1 MPSGQFRS
9 GGIDHTEGP
18 SDPKGSAGRYCLLV
32 GSGQIELHAET
43 LIGRDV
49 SCQVVIIGP
58 LVSRR
63 HARVL
68 LEDGELTVE
77 DLGSTN
83 GTFLNGA
90 KVQGRVPLRPGDRIF
105 IGSFEMELLWF
116 EGDVPASGTFAGDP
130 SDRATPSSGV
140 AVVGKLMGKVDKASR
155 PAHWEAATQRG
166 LRPIE
171 SDLEAIESAGRL
183 AERMFALGRPFV
195 GRDILSAPLIQILEV
210 ARDGRSLAPK
220 TLDAAGRYAV
230 KLAQEV
236 FDAKWVN
243 LAIEIHLHAGHPMK
257 TETLEQIIL
266 LRKKAPIGDDVLFA
280 QYHERM
286 HALMEFMPLQARLLY
301 SELVG
306 RTADSDESD

>member
-9 GGIDHTEGP
+9 GGIDQSESP
-18 SDPKGSAGRYCLLV
+18 SDPSGSAGRYCLLI
-32 GSGQIELHAET
+32 GPRQIELQTGET
-43 LIGRDV
+43 FIGRED
-49 SCQVVIIGP
+49 SCEIVIVGP

-68 LEDGELTVE
+68 LEEGELCVE

-105 IGSFEMELLWF
+105 IGSFEIEVLWF
-116 EGDVPASGTFAGDP
+116 DGELPASGTFAGDP

-140 AVVGKLMGKVDKASR
+140 AVVGKLTGKVTKASR
-155 PAHWEAATQRG
+155 PDHWEATTQRG

-183 AERMFALGRPFV
+183 AERMFALGRPLV
-195 GRDILSAPLIQILEV
+195 GRDLLTGPLNQILDA
-210 ARDGRSLAPK
+210 ARGGRLDPR

-236 FDAKWVN
+236 FDANWVN

-257 TETLEQIIL
+257 TETLEQIIA

-280 QYHERM
+280 QYHERIL
-286 HALMEFMPLQARLLY
+286 ALVEFMPLPVRLLY

-306 RTADSDESD
+306 RAGDSDESD